1 MKKKVVLMLLA
12 GALATGQVTPVL
24 AADAKDDKIDKS
36 ETVYVKA
43 KADGTVKETKVND
56 LLDISGKDGDIEDY
70 STLTDIKNKEGDEE
84 YTQSADGSVIWENH
98 GENISYEGK
107 SDKELPVD
115 VKVSYYL
122 DGKKMSPKDM
132 IGKSGK
138 VKIRFDYDNKTS
150 ETVSV
155 DGKNIDVKVPFM
167 ALSAMTLPADTFS
180 NIQVS
185 NGKNMADKNDNI
197 VMGVAFPGLSDS
209 LKLEDY
215 EETKDVDIP
224 DYVEVTADVENFE
237 LEYTATIIT
246 TPGLDEMDTDDLNDV
261 DDLVD
266 GVDSLTD
273 ASSALKEGAAQ
284 LSDGLTTFQ
293 SYLSEYN
300 SGVSAL
306 SEGMNALTAGL
317 KELDTRKA
325 YFSGGAAQLNRALTL
340 LNDLIANMQIPQDMS
355 EAETAAKA
363 LKDDVDTL
371 GTQLTT
377 LKGKMDAAEQSVSEM
392 NSSLDTAIANAESDA
407 EEQAESQVTGEAT
420 KQMQE
425 KVQSAMDSL
434 DATGASL
441 TADQKKQIM
450 SYLESQ
456 GQISVDIKTIDLD
469 GDFKDTKEHLNKL
482 SGSLKDASE
491 ISEEVTINAV
501 KDTVDDMQTQVNI
514 LQKNAGGIS
523 YIGTGLQ
530 QITEALTDASDSS
543 EQLAKGLEA
552 YGLGVAQA
560 YKGSA
565 QLESGTTA
573 LNTAGAQLFT
583 GYSALVQGG
592 SALSSG
598 VDTFDKEG
606 IQKIADLAGDDL
618 INTINRFK
626 AVKEADGRYTNY
638 SGIKEGQKGEVKF
651 IVETKELKAKE

>member
-12 GALATGQVTPVL
+12 GALAIGQVTPVL

-56 LLDISGKDGDIEDY
+56 LLDISGKEGDIEDY

-122 DGKKMSPKDM
+122 DGKKMTPKDM

-167 ALSAMTLPADTFS
+167 ALSAMTLPSDTFS

-197 VMGVAFPGLSDS
+197 VVGVAFPGLSDS

-215 EETKDVDIP
+215 EETEDVDIP

-246 TPGLDEMDTDDLNDV
+246 TTGLEDMDIDELDDV
-261 DDLVD
+261 GDLMD

-284 LSDGLTTFQ
+284 MSEGLTTFQ

-300 SGVSAL
+300 NGVSVL
-306 SEGMNALTAGL
+306 SEGMNAMTAGL
-317 KELDTRKA
+317 KELDARK
-325 YFSGGAAQLNRALTL
+325 SDLSEGAMQLNQALTL
-340 LNDLIANMQIPQDMS
+340 LNSAIANVQIPQDMS
-355 EAETAAKA
+355 EAETAAQA
-363 LKDDVDTL
+363 LKADADTL

-377 LKGKMDAAEQSVSEM
+377 LQGKLDAAEQSVASVKGA
-392 NSSLDTAIANAESDA
+392 LDTAIENAEKDA
-407 EEQAESQVTGEAT
+407 EAQTESQIAGAVTT
-420 KQMQE
+420 QMQA

-441 TADQKKQIM
+441 TPEQKQQIL
-450 SYLESQ
+450 SSLEAQ
-456 GQISVDIKTIDLD
+456 GQISVDVKDIDLT
-469 GDFKDTKEHLNKL
+469 GDFKDTKDSMTNVSKSLNDVSEL
-482 SGSLKDASE
+482 SK
-491 ISEEVTINAV
+491 EVTINAV
-501 KDTVDDMQTQVNI
+501 KATVEDMQTQVAI
-514 LQKNAGGIS
+514 LQKDYSGIS
-523 YIGTGLQ
+523 YVGAGLQ
-530 QITEALTDASDSS
+530 QISGALTAASEGSV
-543 EQLAKGLEA
+543 QLAKGVDA
-552 YGLGVAQA
+552 YGLGVNQA
-560 YKGSA
+560 YQGA
-565 QLESGTTA
+565 LELGSGTTA
-573 LNTAGAQLFT
+573 LNIAGVQLFT
-583 GYSALVQGG
+583 GYSVLVQGG

-618 INTINRFK
+618 VNTINRFK

-638 SGIKEGQKGEVKF
+638 SGIKGGQKGEVKF

>member
-43 KADGTVKETKVND
+43 KADGTEKETKVND
-56 LLDISGKDGDIEDY
+56 LLNINGKEGDIEDY

-167 ALSAMTLPADTFS
+167 ALSAMTLPSDTFS

-197 VMGVAFPGLSDS
+197 VVGVAFPGLSDS

-215 EETKDVDIP
+215 EETEDVDIP

-246 TPGLDEMDTDDLNDV
+246 TMGLEDMDIDELDDV

-284 LSDGLTTFQ
+284 MSEGLTTFQ

-300 SGVSAL
+300 NGVSAL

-317 KELDTRKA
+317 KELDARK
-325 YFSGGAAQLNRALTL
+325 SDLSEGAAQLNQALTL
-340 LNDLIANMQIPQDMS
+340 LNSAIANVQIPQDMS
-355 EAETAAKA
+355 EAETAAQA
-363 LKDDVDTL
+363 LKADADTL

-377 LKGKMDAAEQSVSEM
+377 LQGKLDAAEQSVADV
-392 NSSLDTAIANAESDA
+392 NSSLDTAIENAEKDA
-407 EEQAESQVTGEAT
+407 EAQAESQIAGAAT
-420 KQMQE
+420 TQMQA
-425 KVQSAMDSL
+425 KVQSAIDSL
-434 DATGASL
+434 DDTRASL
-441 TADQKKQIM
+441 TEEQKQQVL
-450 SYLESQ
+450 SSLEAQ
-456 GQISVDIKTIDLD
+456 GQISVDIKDIDLT
-469 GDFKDTKEHLNKL
+469 GDFKDTKDSVTNVSKSLNDVSEL
-482 SGSLKDASE
+482 SK
-491 ISEEVTINAV
+491 EVTINAV
-501 KDTVDDMQTQVNI
+501 KATVEDMQTQVAI
-514 LQKNAGGIS
+514 LQKDYCGIS
-523 YIGTGLQ
+523 YVGAGLQ
-530 QITEALTDASDSS
+530 QISGALTAASEGSA
-543 EQLAKGLEA
+543 QLAKGVDT
-552 YGLGVAQA
+552 YGLGVNQA
-560 YKGSA
+560 YQGALKLG
-565 QLESGTTA
+565 SGTTA

-606 IQKIADLAGDDL
+606 IQKIANLAGDDL
-618 INTINRFK
+618 VNTINRFK

-638 SGIKEGQKGEVKF
+638 SGIKDGQKGEVKF
-651 IVETKELKAKE
+651 IVETKELKEKE

>member
-56 LLDISGKDGDIEDY
+56 LLDISGKEGDIEDY
-70 STLTDIKNKEGDEE
+70 STLTDIKNKESDEE

-122 DGKKMSPKDM
+122 DGKKMMPKDM

-167 ALSAMTLPADTFS
+167 ALSAMTLPSDTFS

-185 NGKNMADKNDNI
+185 NGKNMADKNDSI
-197 VMGVAFPGLSDS
+197 VVGVAFPGLSDS

-215 EETKDVDIP
+215 EETEDVDIP

-246 TPGLDEMDTDDLNDV
+246 TTGLEDMDIDELDDV

-284 LSDGLTTFQ
+284 MSEGLTTFQ

-300 SGVSAL
+300 NGVSVL

-317 KELDTRKA
+317 KELDARK
-325 YFSGGAAQLNRALTL
+325 SDISEGATQLNQALTL
-340 LNDLIANMQIPQDMS
+340 LNSAIANVQIPQDMS
-355 EAETAAKA
+355 EAKTAAQA
-363 LKDDVDTL
+363 LKADADTL

-377 LKGKMDAAEQSVSEM
+377 LQGKLDAAEQSVAGV
-392 NSSLDTAIANAESDA
+392 NGALDTAIENAEKDA
-407 EEQAESQVTGEAT
+407 EAQAESQIAGAAT
-420 KQMQE
+420 TQMQA

-441 TADQKKQIM
+441 TPEQKQQIL
-450 SYLESQ
+450 SSLEAQ
-456 GQISVDIKTIDLD
+456 GQISVDVKDIDLT
-469 GDFKDTKEHLNKL
+469 GDFKDTKDSVTNVSKSLNDVSEL
-482 SGSLKDASE
+482 SK
-491 ISEEVTINAV
+491 EVTINVV
-501 KDTVDDMQTQVNI
+501 KATVEDMQTQVAI
-514 LQKNAGGIS
+514 LQKDYSGIS
-523 YIGTGLQ
+523 YVGAGLQ
-530 QITEALTDASDSS
+530 QISGALAAASEGSA
-543 EQLAKGLEA
+543 QLAKGVDT
-552 YGLGVAQA
+552 YGLGVNQA
-560 YKGSA
+560 YQGALKLG
-565 QLESGTTA
+565 SGTTA

-606 IQKIADLAGDDL
+606 IQKIADLTGDDL
-618 INTINRFK
+618 VNTINRFK

-638 SGIKEGQKGEVKF
+638 SGIKDGQKGEVKF

>member
-56 LLDISGKDGDIEDY
+56 LLDISGKEGDIEDY

-115 VKVSYYL
+115 VKVSYYM

-167 ALSAMTLPADTFS
+167 ALSAMTLPSDTFS

-185 NGKNMADKNDNI
+185 NGKNMADKNDSI
-197 VMGVAFPGLSDS
+197 VVGVAFPGLSDS

-215 EETKDVDIP
+215 EETEDVDIP

-246 TPGLDEMDTDDLNDV
+246 TTGLEDMDIDELDDV

-284 LSDGLTTFQ
+284 MSEGLTTFQ

-300 SGVSAL
+300 NGVSVL

-317 KELDTRKA
+317 KELDARK
-325 YFSGGAAQLNRALTL
+325 SDLSEGATQLNQALAL
-340 LNDLIANMQIPQDMS
+340 LNSAIANVQIPQDMS
-355 EAETAAKA
+355 EAETAAQA
-363 LKDDVDTL
+363 LKADADTL

-377 LKGKMDAAEQSVSEM
+377 LQGKLDAAEQSVADV
-392 NSSLDTAIANAESDA
+392 NGALDTAIENAEKDA
-407 EEQAESQVTGEAT
+407 EAQAESQIAGAVTT
-420 KQMQE
+420 QMQA

-441 TADQKKQIM
+441 TPEQKQQIL
-450 SYLESQ
+450 SSLEAQ
-456 GQISVDIKTIDLD
+456 GQISVDVKDIDLT
-469 GDFKDTKEHLNKL
+469 GDFKDTKDSMTNVSKSLNDVSEL
-482 SGSLKDASE
+482 SK
-491 ISEEVTINAV
+491 EVTINAV
-501 KDTVDDMQTQVNI
+501 KATVEDMQTQVAI
-514 LQKNAGGIS
+514 LQKDYSGIS
-523 YIGTGLQ
+523 YVGAGLQ
-530 QITEALTDASDSS
+530 QISGALTAASEGSV
-543 EQLAKGLEA
+543 QLAKGVDA
-552 YGLGVAQA
+552 YGLGVNQA
-560 YKGSA
+560 YQGALKLG
-565 QLESGTTA
+565 SGTTA

-583 GYSALVQGG
+583 GYSVLVQGG

-618 INTINRFK
+618 VNTINRFK

-638 SGIKEGQKGEVKF
+638 SGIKDGQKGEVKF
-651 IVETKELKAKE
+651 IVETKELKEKE

>member
-56 LLDISGKDGDIEDY
+56 LLDISGKEGDIEDY

-167 ALSAMTLPADTFS
+167 ALSAMTLPSDTFS

-185 NGKNMADKNDNI
+185 NGKNMADKNDSI
-197 VMGVAFPGLSDS
+197 VVGVAFPGLSDS

-215 EETKDVDIP
+215 EETEDVDIP

-246 TPGLDEMDTDDLNDV
+246 TTGLEDMDIDELDDV

-284 LSDGLTTFQ
+284 MSEGLTTFQ

-300 SGVSAL
+300 NGVSVL

-317 KELDTRKA
+317 KELDARK
-325 YFSGGAAQLNRALTL
+325 SDLSEGATQLNQALAL
-340 LNDLIANMQIPQDMS
+340 LNSAIANVQIPQDMS
-355 EAETAAKA
+355 EAETAAQA
-363 LKDDVDTL
+363 LKADADTL
-371 GTQLTT
+371 GTQLTA
-377 LKGKMDAAEQSVSEM
+377 LQGKLDAAEQSVAGVKGA
-392 NSSLDTAIANAESDA
+392 LDTAIENAEKDA
-407 EEQAESQVTGEAT
+407 EAQAESQIAGAAT
-420 KQMQE
+420 TQMQA

-441 TADQKKQIM
+441 TPEQKQQIL
-450 SYLESQ
+450 SSLEAQ
-456 GQISVDIKTIDLD
+456 GQISVDVKDIDLT
-469 GDFKDTKEHLNKL
+469 GDFKDTKDSMTNVSKSLNDVSEL
-482 SGSLKDASE
+482 SK
-491 ISEEVTINAV
+491 EVTINAV
-501 KDTVDDMQTQVNI
+501 KATVEDMQTQVAI
-514 LQKNAGGIS
+514 LQKDYSGIS
-523 YIGTGLQ
+523 YVGVGLQ
-530 QITEALTDASDSS
+530 QISGALTAASEGSV
-543 EQLAKGLEA
+543 QLAKGVDT
-552 YGLGVAQA
+552 YGLGVNQA
-560 YKGSA
+560 YQGALKLG
-565 QLESGTTA
+565 SGTTA
-573 LNTAGAQLFT
+573 LNIAGVQLFT
-583 GYSALVQGG
+583 GYSVLVQGG

-618 INTINRFK
+618 VNTINRFK

-638 SGIKEGQKGEVKF
+638 SGIKGGQKGEVKF

>member
-12 GALATGQVTPVL
+12 GALATGQVAPVL
-24 AADAKDDKIDKS
+24 AADAKEDKVDKS

-56 LLDISGKDGDIEDY
+56 LLDISGKEEEIEDY

-84 YTQSADGSVIWENH
+84 YTQSNDGTVLWENH

-122 DGKKMSPKDM
+122 NGKKMKPKDM
-132 IGKSGK
+132 VGKSGK
-138 VKIRFDYDNKTS
+138 VKIRFDYENKTS
-150 ETVSV
+150 ETVQV
-155 DGKNIDVKVPFM
+155 DGKDIDVKVPFM
-167 ALSAMTLPADTFS
+167 ALSALTLPADTFS

-185 NGKNMADKNDNI
+185 NGKNMADKSDNI
-197 VMGVAFPGLSDS
+197 VVGVAFPGLSDS
-209 LKLEDY
+209 LKLGDY
-215 EETKDVDIP
+215 EETKDVEIP

-246 TPGLDEMDTDDLNDV
+246 TPGLDDADTDKLDDV
-261 DDLVD
+261 NDLVD

-284 LSDGLTTFQ
+284 MSEGLTTFQ

-300 SGVSAL
+300 NGVSVL

-317 KELDTRKA
+317 KELDARK
-325 YFSGGAAQLNRALTL
+325 SDLSEGATQLNQALSL
-340 LNDLIANMQIPQDMS
+340 LNSAIANVQIPQDMS
-355 EAETAAKA
+355 DAEIAAQA
-363 LKDDVDTL
+363 LKADADTL

-377 LKGKMDAAEQSVSEM
+377 LQGKLDAAEQSVAGVKGV
-392 NSSLDTAIANAESDA
+392 LDTAIENAEKDA
-407 EEQAESQVTGEAT
+407 ETQAERQIAGAAT
-420 KQMQE
+420 TQMQA

-434 DATGASL
+434 DAIGASL
-441 TADQKKQIM
+441 TPEQKQQIL
-450 SYLESQ
+450 SSLEAQ
-456 GQISVDIKTIDLD
+456 GQISVDVKDIDLT
-469 GDFKDTKEHLNKL
+469 GDFKDTKDSMTNVSKSLNDVSEL
-482 SGSLKDASE
+482 SK
-491 ISEEVTINAV
+491 EVTINAV
-501 KDTVDDMQTQVNI
+501 KATVEDMQTQVAI
-514 LQKNAGGIS
+514 LQKDYSGIS
-523 YIGTGLQ
+523 YVGAGLQ
-530 QITEALTDASDSS
+530 QISEALKAASEGSV
-543 EQLAKGLEA
+543 QLAKGVDA
-552 YGLGVAQA
+552 YGLGVNQA
-560 YKGSA
+560 YQGALK
-565 QLESGTTA
+565 LESGTTA

-618 INTINRFK
+618 VNTINRFK

-638 SGIKEGQKGEVKF
+638 SGIKGGQKGEVKF

>member
-24 AADAKDDKIDKS
+24 AADTKDDKIDKS

-56 LLDISGKDGDIEDY
+56 LLDISGKEGDIEDY

-167 ALSAMTLPADTFS
+167 ALSAMTLPSDTFS

-185 NGKNMADKNDNI
+185 NGKNMADKNDSI
-197 VMGVAFPGLSDS
+197 VVGVAFPGLSDS

-215 EETKDVDIP
+215 EETEDVDIP

-246 TPGLDEMDTDDLNDV
+246 TTGLEDMDIDELDDV

-284 LSDGLTTFQ
+284 MSEGLTTFQ

-300 SGVSAL
+300 NGVSAL

-317 KELDTRKA
+317 KELDARK
-325 YFSGGAAQLNRALTL
+325 SDLSEGATQLNQALTL
-340 LNDLIANMQIPQDMS
+340 LNSAIANVQIPQDMS
-355 EAETAAKA
+355 EAETAAQTLKA
-363 LKDDVDTL
+363 DADTL

-377 LKGKMDAAEQSVSEM
+377 LQGKLDAAEQSVAGV
-392 NSSLDTAIANAESDA
+392 NGALDTAIENAEKDA
-407 EEQAESQVTGEAT
+407 EAQAESQIAGAAT
-420 KQMQE
+420 TQMQA
-425 KVQSAMDSL
+425 KVQSAIDSL
-434 DATGASL
+434 DDTGASL
-441 TADQKKQIM
+441 TEEQKQQIL
-450 SYLESQ
+450 SSLEAQ
-456 GQISVDIKTIDLD
+456 GQISVDVKDIDLT
-469 GDFKDTKEHLNKL
+469 GDFSDTKDSVTNVSKSLNDVSEL
-482 SGSLKDASE
+482 SK
-491 ISEEVTINAV
+491 EVTINAV
-501 KDTVDDMQTQVNI
+501 KATVEDMQTQVAI
-514 LQKNAGGIS
+514 LQKDYSGIS
-523 YIGTGLQ
+523 YVGAGLQ
-530 QITEALTDASDSS
+530 QISGALAAASEGSA
-543 EQLAKGLEA
+543 QLAKGVDT
-552 YGLGVAQA
+552 YGLGVNQA
-560 YKGSA
+560 YQGALKLG
-565 QLESGTTA
+565 SGTTA
-573 LNTAGAQLFT
+573 LNNAGAQLFT

-618 INTINRFK
+618 VNTINRFK

-638 SGIKEGQKGEVKF
+638 SGIKDGQKGEVKF
-651 IVETKELKAKE
+651 IVETKELKEKE